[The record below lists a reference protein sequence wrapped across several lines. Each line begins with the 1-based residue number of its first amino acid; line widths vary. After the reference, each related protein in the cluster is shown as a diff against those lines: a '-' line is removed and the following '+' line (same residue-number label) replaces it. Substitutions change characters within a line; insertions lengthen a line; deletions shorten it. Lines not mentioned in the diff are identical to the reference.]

1 MTGDTLLDMINSRGG
16 NPNEYSDIVPGKVIS
31 ISPLKIQYSSTAIL
45 TEDFLTLGEHVTK
58 HTVKM
63 TYQDRS
69 DDGEIKRTETV
80 TIDQS
85 LKVGDGVL
93 MLRGDGGQRF
103 LVLEKL
109 GDTN

>member
-1 MTGDTLLDMINSRGG
+1 M
-16 NPNEYSDIVPGKVIS
+16 
-31 ISPLKIQYSSTAIL
+31 
-45 TEDFLTLGEHVTK
+45 TK

-69 DDGEIKRTETV
+69 ESGDIKRTETV

>member
-1 MTGDTLLDMINSRGG
+1 MCIRDR
-16 NPNEYSDIVPGKVIS
+16 
-31 ISPLKIQYSSTAIL
+31 
-45 TEDFLTLGEHVTK
+45 
-58 HTVKM
+58 

-69 DDGEIKRTETV
+69 ESGDIKRTETV

>member
-31 ISPLKIQYSSTAIL
+31 ISPLRIQYSSTAIL

-69 DDGEIKRTETV
+69 DDGDTV
-80 TIDQS
+80 SYTHLTLPTICS
-85 LKVGDGVL
+85 V
-93 MLRGDGGQRF
+93 
-103 LVLEKL
+103 
-109 GDTN
+109 